1 MMEDVSKIWKCKQNM
16 EAKEKEAEAMYVNR
30 KTLFTMLFTR
40 FVYT

>member
-16 EAKEKEAEAMYVNR
+16 EAKVKEAEAMYVNR
-30 KTLFTMLFTR
+30 KTLFTMLFTL